1 MHIVL
6 IDVFWQ
12 KFDEQVSIAA
22 LLLVRH
28 PKCVHNLV
36 QSGTH
41 LKQARASGYYIT
53 ENVLWLSTR
62 FFTEIDIPFI
72 DKYDE

>member
-41 LKQARASGYYIT
+41 LKHMT
-53 ENVLWLSTR
+53 STC
-62 FFTEIDIPFI
+62 IGLLYNGKCLVVI
-72 DKYDE
+72 Y